1 MGGPLQNAAGEKAA
15 AHRGEHTAR
24 RARRATERGLQP
36 GAVPPRGFTSS
47 ALIRPSPWNRIASVN
62 CLRAYADAS
71 RAPGSRT
78 SRRRAAVPCPC
89 APYRRVYGCVP
100 VPRTAVSPCPVRLC
114 PRARTA
120 AHPHCAA
127 SPRDRL
133 SSTTGTRTRSA
144 PLPHPPRRRQPPC
157 DTRAQLPAPGRAAPH
172 AAPHTASSHGP
183 PGPPPPAHLQP
194 LEVGG
199 RRVARLPGAGP
210 RDEPPVLVA
219 ALQQEERLPGGE
231 RQRVGLGRTEA
242 VQGPVHGCGTA
253 PRRRPAP
260 SRRGTP
266 RCVTAPTRPPHA
278 PR

>member
-47 ALIRPSPWNRIASVN
+47 ALIRPSPWNRIAAVN

-78 SRRRAAVPCPC
+78 SRRRAAVPRPC

-172 AAPHTASSHGP
+172 TAPHTA
-183 PGPPPPAHLQP
+183 
-194 LEVGG
+194 
-199 RRVARLPGAGP
+199 P
-210 RDEPPVLVA
+210 RA
-219 ALQQEERLPGGE
+219 
-231 RQRVGLGRTEA
+231 
-242 VQGPVHGCGTA
+242 
-253 PRRRPAP
+253 RRPRP
-260 SRRGTP
+260 TCSRWR
-266 RCVTAPTRPPHA
+266 
-278 PR
+278 

>member
-1 MGGPLQNAAGEKAA
+1 MPLAAGRAA
-15 AHRGEHTAR
+15 AG
-24 RARRATERGLQP
+24 
-36 GAVPPRGFTSS
+36 PP
-47 ALIRPSPWNRIASVN
+47 
-62 CLRAYADAS
+62 S
-71 RAPGSRT
+71 RVR
-78 SRRRAAVPCPC
+78 
-89 APYRRVYGCVP
+89 
-100 VPRTAVSPCPVRLC
+100 VPRTAVSTAVSPCPVRLC

-144 PLPHPPRRRQPPC
+144 PLPHPPRRRQP
-157 DTRAQLPAPGRAAPH
+157 RVRHSRAAPR
-172 AAPHTASSHGP
+172 ARTRGPPHGPSHGP

-266 RCVTAPTRPPHA
+266 RCVTAPTRPP
-278 PR
+278 PRPPVRPRPSQ

>member
-47 ALIRPSPWNRIASVN
+47 ALIRPSPWNRIAAVN

-172 AAPHTASSHGP
+172 TAPHTA
-183 PGPPPPAHLQP
+183 
-194 LEVGG
+194 
-199 RRVARLPGAGP
+199 P
-210 RDEPPVLVA
+210 RA
-219 ALQQEERLPGGE
+219 
-231 RQRVGLGRTEA
+231 
-242 VQGPVHGCGTA
+242 
-253 PRRRPAP
+253 RRPRP
-260 SRRGTP
+260 TCSRWR
-266 RCVTAPTRPPHA
+266 
-278 PR
+278 